1 MIKPDAVGNKV
12 VGEIIA
18 KTQKEGFEILG
29 MKMTRLSEAEAK
41 KFYEVHKER
50 PFYND
55 LVSYMTSGPIVAM
68 ALKKDNAVSAW
79 REFIGAT
86 NPEDAAEGTIRKMY
100 GKNIENNAVHG
111 SDSDENAN
119 REIAFFFTE
128 GELASIKG

>member
-1 MIKPDAVGNKV
+1 MR
-12 VGEIIA
+12 
-18 KTQKEGFEILG
+18 
-29 MKMTRLSEAEAK
+29 MTRLSQAEAK
-41 KFYEVHKER
+41 KFYEVHQER

-55 LVSYMTSGPIVAM
+55 LVSYMTSGPIVAL
-68 ALKKDNAVSAW
+68 ALRKDNAVTAW

-86 NPEDAAEGTIRKMY
+86 NPEDAEEGTIRKLY

-128 GELASIKG
+128 GDLASIAG